1 MGSVI
6 ILFQAEDG
14 VGLPEE
20 ILEGE
25 TFERSLRI
33 YFMYLRFDLL
43 WSLNLLA
50 LVVLNFI
57 EVSRRDY
64 IQLYL
69 F

>member
-6 ILFQAEDG
+6 ILLQAEDG